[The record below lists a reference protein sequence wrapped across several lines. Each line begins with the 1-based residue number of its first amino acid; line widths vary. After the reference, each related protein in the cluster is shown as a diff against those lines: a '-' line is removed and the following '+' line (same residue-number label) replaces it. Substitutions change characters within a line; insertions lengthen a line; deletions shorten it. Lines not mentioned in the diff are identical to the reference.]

1 MSDDLADLVHRY
13 PRIDGLRV
21 NFVASADGAVAVD
34 GLSAGLSSPTDKAVF
49 RVLRMVC
56 DALLVGAGTFR
67 HENYRPLT
75 LDAQRRE
82 WRTSRG
88 LPAYPRLVIFSR
100 SLDLDPQHRALR
112 EAPVRPLI
120 VTPTE
125 PGDHPL
131 REVADILGADPA
143 AAVNTVRERGMTSLL
158 CEGGPGLLGLL
169 TGADLVDEVCL
180 TLSPL
185 LAGPGADRI
194 VTGTPHEP
202 RRMRLVHAFA
212 ADDGMILTRYRTR
225 ATMTPPTTAPSRN
238 TTA

>member
-1 MSDDLADLVHRY
+1 MTDATTDDLVQRY

-56 DALLVGAGTFR
+56 DALLVGAATVR
-67 HENYRPLT
+67 DENYRPLT

-82 WRTSRG
+82 WRTSHG
-88 LPAYPRLVIFSR
+88 LSAYPRLVVFSK
-100 SLDLDPQHRALR
+100 SLDLDPHHRALR

-120 VTPTE
+120 VTPAD

-131 REVADILGADPA
+131 REVADILVADPVS
-143 AAVNTVRERGMTSLL
+143 AVNTVRELGMTSLL
-158 CEGGPGLLGLL
+158 CEGGPALLGLL
-169 TGADLVDEVCL
+169 SGADLVDEVCL
-180 TLSPL
+180 TLSPV

-194 VTGTPHEP
+194 VTGTPHAP
-202 RRMRLVHAFA
+202 RRMRLVHAFV
-212 ADDGMILTRYRTR
+212 ADDGMLLTRWSR
-225 ATMTPPTTAPSRN
+225 AI
-238 TTA
+238 

>member
-1 MSDDLADLVHRY
+1 VTDLVERY
-13 PRIDGLRV
+13 PRVDGLRV

-67 HENYRPLT
+67 DENYRPLT

-82 WRTSRG
+82 WRISSG
-88 LPAYPRLVIFSR
+88 LSAYPRMVVFSQ
-100 SLDLDPQHRALR
+100 SLDLDPDHRALR
-112 EAPVRPLI
+112 EAPVRPMI
-120 VTPTE
+120 VTPAD

-131 REVADILGADPA
+131 TRVADLLVAEPA
-143 AAVNTVRERGMTSLL
+143 QAVEVLRGKGMTSLL
-158 CEGGPGLLGLL
+158 CEGGPGLLGVLS
-169 TGADLVDEVCL
+169 GADLVDEVCL
-180 TLSPL
+180 TVSPL

-202 RRMRLVHAFA
+202 RRMRLLHAFA
-212 ADDGMILTRYRTR
+212 ADDGMLLTRWGR
-225 ATMTPPTTAPSRN
+225 AT
-238 TTA
+238 

>member
-1 MSDDLADLVHRY
+1 MAEQGIELVDRY

-34 GLSAGLSSPTDKAVF
+34 GLSAGLSSPADKEVF

-67 HENYRPLT
+67 DENYRPLT
-75 LDAQRRE
+75 LDVQRRD
-82 WRTSRG
+82 WRTSSG
-88 LPAYPRLVIFSR
+88 LSAYPCLVVFSK
-100 SLDLDPQHRALR
+100 SLDLDPRHRALR

-120 VTPTE
+120 VTPAD

-131 REVADILGADPA
+131 RRVADLIVAADPEHA
-143 AAVNTVRERGMTSLL
+143 IDGLRDKGMTSLL
-158 CEGGPGLLGLL
+158 CEGGPGLLGSLS
-169 TGADLVDEVCL
+169 GADLVDEVCL
-180 TLSPL
+180 TVAPL

-194 VTGTPHEP
+194 VTGTPHAP

-212 ADDGMILTRYRTR
+212 ADDGTLLTRWNR
-225 ATMTPPTTAPSRN
+225 AT
-238 TTA
+238 

>member
-1 MSDDLADLVHRY
+1 MTDLVERY

-67 HENYRPLT
+67 DENYRPLT

-82 WRTSRG
+82 WRISSG
-88 LPAYPRLVIFSR
+88 LSAYPRMVVFSQ
-100 SLDLDPQHRALR
+100 SLDLDPDHRALR
-112 EAPVRPLI
+112 EAPVRPMI
-120 VTPTE
+120 VTPAD
-125 PGDHPL
+125 PGDHAL
-131 REVADILGADPA
+131 TRVADLLVAEPA
-143 AAVNTVRERGMTSLL
+143 QAVEVLRGKGMTSLL
-158 CEGGPGLLGLL
+158 CEGGPGLLGVLS
-169 TGADLVDEVCL
+169 GADLVDEVCL
-180 TLSPL
+180 TVSPL

-202 RRMRLVHAFA
+202 RRMRLLHAFA
-212 ADDGMILTRYRTR
+212 ADDGMLLTRWGR
-225 ATMTPPTTAPSRN
+225 AT
-238 TTA
+238 